1 MRLAWLTLASAL
13 FLMGCAAQLP
23 HPPAGTP
30 MQSLTI
36 RWQRLVNAAD
46 ETCPRCATT
55 KDEVHKAVMHLQ
67 QSLAPAGIDVVLETQ
82 RLDEATFAQAPL
94 ESNRIWIADRALEEW
109 LGARAASSPCCDACG
124 DAECRTVSAGGQ
136 TYEAIPASL
145 IVRAGFL
152 AAGELLRAGAPAP
165 DSSSA
170 ESSEPS
176 WHWTWEPCS
185 VEPTGSESVNSPH
198 NSEE

>member
-13 FLMGCAAQLP
+13 FLVGCAAQLP

-30 MQSLTI
+30 MQRLTI

-46 ETCPRCATT
+46 ETCPRCASTGE
-55 KDEVHKAVMHLQ
+55 EVDNAVAHLRR
-67 QSLAPAGIDVVLETQ
+67 SLAPAGIDVVLTTQ

-94 ESNRIWIADRALEEW
+94 ESNRIWIAERALEEW

-124 DAECRTVSAGGQ
+124 DSECRTVCAGGQ

-145 IVRAGFL
+145 IIRAGLL

-165 DSSSA
+165 DSSSV
-170 ESSEPS
+170 ESGERS
-176 WHWTWEPCS
+176 WNWSWDPCS
-185 VEPTGSESVNSPH
+185 NGPGKVE
-198 NSEE
+198 